1 MIQVSRKTFRQMAE
15 RAWQEV
21 PEELRARVE
30 NLNIVIEDEPTEEDY
45 RLNEVP
51 DDEDLFGLFEGH
63 ALTESSLDTAPL
75 LPSTIRIFQFPH
87 EEVCDT
93 EEELQAEVTRTV
105 HHELAHHFGIDDD
118 HLEAIGAY

>member
-1 MIQVSRKTFRQMAE
+1 MAE
-15 RAWQEV
+15 KAWLEV

-30 NLNIVIEDEPTEEDY
+30 NLTILVEDEPSAEDY
-45 RLNEVP
+45 RINEVP

-63 ALTESSLDTAPL
+63 AVTESSIEGGPI
-75 LPSTIRIFQFPH
+75 LPNTIRIFQFPH

-93 EEELQAEVTRTV
+93 EEQLQEEVSRTM
-105 HHELAHHFGIDDD
+105 HHELAHHFGLDDD